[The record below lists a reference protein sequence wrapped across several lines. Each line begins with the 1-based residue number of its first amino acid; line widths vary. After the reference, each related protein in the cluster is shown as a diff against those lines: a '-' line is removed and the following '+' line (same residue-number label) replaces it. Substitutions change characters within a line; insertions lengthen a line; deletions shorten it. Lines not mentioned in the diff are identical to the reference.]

1 MSGLSEIADDSEI
14 ATILGNDRNI
24 GFLVRLPK
32 LTLAQ
37 IKSAPSRLGFKEWC
51 RGFAI
56 KIKVGSEN
64 S

>member
-24 GFLVRLPK
+24 GFPVRLPK

-37 IKSAPSRLGFKEWC
+37 IKSAPSRLGFKEW
-51 RGFAI
+51 
-56 KIKVGSEN
+56 
-64 S
+64 